1 MKLQVAIDLLDRESA
16 LRLAGEVRQYADI
29 IEIGTPLIKS
39 EGLDVVR
46 AVKSAF
52 PEIPVLADMK
62 TADTGELEARLAL
75 DAGAD
80 LIGVLGTAGNAT
92 IRGAIKAARERN
104 KAVVVDLISVPDKIS
119 RAREVIGFGA
129 DLVEFHSSADE
140 RDSPEFDFAGLLD
153 EAVRSGVR
161 FSFASGVDRSTVAAV
176 QAAGAEIA
184 VIGGA
189 IYQSTD
195 PAATIRELRSLAG
208 LSEYRTA

>member
-1 MKLQVAIDLLDRESA
+1 MKVQVAIDLVDKASA
-16 LRLAGEVRQYADI
+16 LRLAGLVRQHADI

-39 EGLDVVR
+39 EGLSVVR
-46 AVKSAF
+46 AAKNAF
-52 PEIPVLADMK
+52 PEIPILADMK

-104 KAVVVDLISVPDKIS
+104 KAVVVDLISVPDKIA
-119 RAREVIGFGA
+119 RAREVIGLGA
-129 DLVEFHSSADE
+129 ALVEFHSSADD
-140 RDSPEFDFAGLLD
+140 RDSPEFDFASLLD
-153 EAVRSGVR
+153 DAVRSGVP
-161 FSFASGVDRSTVAAV
+161 FSFASGVDRSTIAAV

-189 IYQSTD
+189 IYQSAD

>member
-1 MKLQVAIDLLDRESA
+1 MKLQVAIDLLDQESA
-16 LRLAGEVRQYADI
+16 LRLAEAVRPYADI

-46 AVKSAF
+46 AAKASF
-52 PEIPVLADMK
+52 PEIPILADMK

-80 LIGVLGTAGNAT
+80 LIGVLGTAGDAT
-92 IRGAIKAARERN
+92 IRGAIKAAQQRG

-119 RAREVIGFGA
+119 RARQVIEFGA
-129 DLVEFHSSADE
+129 ELVEFHSSADD
-140 RDSPEFDFAGLLD
+140 RDHPDFDFAGLLD

-161 FSFASGVDRSTVAAV
+161 FSFASGVGGATIAAV
-176 QAAGAEIA
+176 RAAGAEVA

-189 IYQSTD
+189 IYQSSD

-208 LSEYRTA
+208 LSQYRIA